1 MGLSRDSGFSLSRL
15 GNRKMDIG
23 FGLLKNCMG
32 IKRLGSLDDFMPKL
46 GVFAAFSGD
55 DDFGSEI
62 GSGSKS
68 ESGIRISGGRSG
80 MSDWLRNGREWL
92 PVKLKTK
99 RGNRTG

>member
-1 MGLSRDSGFSLSRL
+1 
-15 GNRKMDIG
+15 
-23 FGLLKNCMG
+23 MG

-62 GSGSKS
+62 GSCSKS
-68 ESGIRISGGRSG
+68 ESGIRIGGGRSG
-80 MSDWLRNGREWL
+80 MSDWLRNGREGL

-99 RGNRTG
+99 RGNRTGKLAEMEALAVVPVAALCVQEG